1 MRRGIRSGLTAALV
15 ASVVAAV
22 RPGDAQVSSDAAL
35 IAQLIFQEK
44 QAVAELTQII
54 QALQG
59 QTQLLAQFLKGQP
72 QGELDYVG
80 SLLQGTERNY
90 TALIGNLQSIG
101 YTISAVNGD
110 YETTFPNTTA
120 LQAMRSSEFPTVQSG
135 YENEILASSEIA
147 ARSQASLSDTEV
159 LTDLAKQILSYV
171 GTTDSAVGQL
181 QLILQMLGVVQ
192 TQMTVLVQNLATTG
206 RAMAD
211 TGAAAASERQL
222 ATERIHRNRADYT
235 SRGAPVNVPSEMP

>member
-80 SLLQGTERNY
+80 SLLQGTCDSEQE
-90 TALIGNLQSIG
+90 LLLKVVGDDLQPDG
-101 YTISAVNGD
+101 
-110 YETTFPNTTA
+110 
-120 LQAMRSSEFPTVQSG
+120 QAR
-135 YENEILASSEIA
+135 
-147 ARSQASLSDTEV
+147 
-159 LTDLAKQILSYV
+159 
-171 GTTDSAVGQL
+171 
-181 QLILQMLGVVQ
+181 
-192 TQMTVLVQNLATTG
+192 
-206 RAMAD
+206 
-211 TGAAAASERQL
+211 
-222 ATERIHRNRADYT
+222 
-235 SRGAPVNVPSEMP
+235 